1 MSEFGTRTNKSGR
14 KTKKLKKKM
23 RSGFQFAD
31 RTFEHQMDH
40 LCDTSLLNMVD
51 EPLST
56 LPDERLRP
64 SRESLDKVMAAF

>member
-1 MSEFGTRTNKSGR
+1 
-14 KTKKLKKKM
+14 M

-51 EPLST
+51 EFKIDTKRRDTILSLFT
-56 LPDERLRP
+56 NDKL
-64 SRESLDKVMAAF
+64 SRNE